1 MNSSDDKYKKNGSNY
16 DQDSETIIRINLNER
31 SAEEMK
37 KAELLQSSE
46 SQFSSA

>member
-16 DQDSETIIRINLNER
+16 DQDSETIIRTNLNER

-37 KAELLQSSE
+37 KAELVAKQ
-46 SQFSSA
+46 